1 MKYVKNEKKIEDINI
16 DTGVTAEQ
24 LYHHLTTIVRTI
36 PETKF
41 LDDEQIM
48 SVVTDTT
55 VAVHQQ
61 MVNGK
66 VPNDN
71 YDAFRSYLF
80 FALRNNIFR
89 ENKKKTY
96 MKNIPIT
103 KSCEIDETVEESVT
117 TTNSALSK
125 LDKND
130 LNKLIQSKLKS
141 IRMKPRIMEYIQFV
155 VKHGSDFD
163 SVAEMERHYTIT
175 TGKNTPDFYA
185 LINSLKEKFNT
196 QITYHRFDQH
206 EFDQFND
213 KRTKIKY
220 LWKCGYS
227 NVEIAKMMGVSS
239 SYVSN
244 IIRKD

>member
-1 MKYVKNEKKIEDINI
+1 MKYVKNEKKIENI
-16 DTGVTAEQ
+16 ADTGVTAEQ
-24 LYHHLTTIVRTI
+24 LYNHLTTIVRTI

-61 MVNGK
+61 MFNGK
-66 VPNDN
+66 VPKYN
-71 YDAFRSYLF
+71 YDDFRSYLF
-80 FALRNNIFR
+80 FALRNNIYR
-89 ENKKKTY
+89 ENKKKQY
-96 MKNIPIT
+96 KKNIPFT

-117 TTNSALSK
+117 TSNSALSK
-125 LDKND
+125 LDKDD
-130 LNKLIQSKLKS
+130 LNKLLQTKLKS
-141 IRMKPRIMEYIQFV
+141 IKMKPRIIEYIQFV
-155 VKHGSDFD
+155 IQHGSDFD

-196 QITYHRFDQH
+196 QIRYHKYNQH
-206 EFDQFND
+206 EFDQFHN

-220 LWKCGYS
+220 LWRCGYT
-227 NVEIAKMMGVSS
+227 NLEIAKMMGVSS
-239 SYVSN
+239 SLVSTV
-244 IIRKD
+244 IRKD